1 MPSVDPQ
8 RALLLLLR
16 LTQELALDKP
26 LEQALQ
32 AVTDAVKILLPADHV
47 SIRLLDQKRDS
58 LLSGARTGTGVSN
71 RPMEFRRGEGV
82 IGWTVEHGEAVRI
95 GCVADDPR
103 FVKMSAQKFAIQSM
117 MCEPLFSGGE
127 VIGVLAVTSPQ
138 LEAFGEDDQLLLR
151 LLANCSSPPIE
162 RARLR
167 RLAMFDDLTGAFNH
181 RYLQPRLQEELE
193 RAGRTNGEVSLLL
206 LDLDHFKKVNDVHG
220 HKAGDNALRHFAD
233 RVRASTRR
241 IDILVRRGGEEF
253 VLIMPQTGIT
263 QAHSTA
269 SRIQEKLDKEM
280 IEVLPGVSIRQ
291 TVSIGV
297 ATWDNRESPEELE
310 TRADKAMYEGK
321 RQGRNRVVIAG
332 AGH

>member
-1 MPSVDPQ
+1 VPSVDPQ

-16 LTQELALDKP
+16 LTQELTLDKP
-26 LEQALQ
+26 LEHALQ
-32 AVTDAVKILLPADHV
+32 SVTDAIKVLLPADHV
-47 SIRLLDQKRDS
+47 SIRLLDQKRDA
-58 LLSGARTGTGVSN
+58 LLSGARTGTGVGN

-82 IGWTVEHGEAVRI
+82 IGWVVEHAESVRI
-95 GCVADDPR
+95 GRVAADPR
-103 FVKMSAQKFAIQSM
+103 FVRPDDQKFPIQSM

-127 VIGVLAVTSPQ
+127 VIGVLAVTSPHE
-138 LEAFGEDDQLLLR
+138 EAFGEDDQLLLR
-151 LLANCSSPPIE
+151 LLGNCSSPPIE
-162 RARLR
+162 RARLK

-181 RYLQPRLQEELE
+181 RYLSPRLQEELE
-193 RAGRTNGEVSLLL
+193 RAGRTANGEVSLLL
-206 LDLDHFKKVNDVHG
+206 LDLDHFKNVNDVHG
-220 HKAGDNALRHFAD
+220 HKAGDNALKHFAD

-280 IEVLPGVSIRQ
+280 IEVLPGVHIRQ

-297 ATWDNRESPEELE
+297 ATWDGRESPEALE
-310 TRADKAMYEGK
+310 ARADKAMYEGK
-321 RQGRNRVVIAG
+321 RQGRNRVIIAP
-332 AGH
+332 